1 MTGRTGP
8 RLTDRGSGPRLGESE
23 QAMTRHNDQ
32 HAVSSGD
39 GELVDRAR
47 QGDREAFRV
56 LVERYQRKVAA
67 LALGMLRNREDA
79 LDVVQ
84 DTFTKAYQSLDKFK
98 GDSSFYTWIYRIGVN
113 LCIDHQRRE
122 SRYVQMGGEADDAG
136 DDVAPPSAEDLERD
150 EPFEI
155 ARSTEIGSRLL
166 EAINELTP
174 EHRAVI
180 LLREVDGLSYEE
192 ISQVL
197 DCPKGTVMS
206 RLHYARRQLQ
216 TRLRGLR

>member
-1 MTGRTGP
+1 
-8 RLTDRGSGPRLGESE
+8 
-23 QAMTRHNDQ
+23 MTRQTDQ
-32 HAVSSGD
+32 HAVSPGD
-39 GELVDRAR
+39 TELVERAR

-79 LDVVQ
+79 LDIVQ

-122 SRYVQMGGEADDAG
+122 ARYVQLGNDTDDGADDP
-136 DDVAPPSAEDLERD
+136 VPPSAEDLERD
-150 EPFEI
+150 QPFED
-155 ARSTEIGSRLL
+155 ARSTELGASLA
-166 EAINELTP
+166 EAIKELTP

-192 ISQVL
+192 ISQAL

-216 TRLRGLR
+216 ARLRGVR

>member
-1 MTGRTGP
+1 MSR
-8 RLTDRGSGPRLGESE
+8 
-23 QAMTRHNDQ
+23 QNDQ
-32 HAVSSGD
+32 HAVSPGD
-39 GELVDRAR
+39 GELVERAR

-98 GDSSFYTWIYRIGVN
+98 GDSSFYTWVYRIGVN

-122 SRYVQMGGEADDAG
+122 ARYIQLGPDTDEGME
-136 DDVAPPSAEDLERD
+136 DVVPPSSDDLARD
-150 EPFEI
+150 EPYES
-155 ARSTEIGSRLL
+155 ARSTEIGTRLHD
-166 EAINELTP
+166 AIKELTP

-192 ISQVL
+192 ISRVL

-216 TRLRGLR
+216 GRLRGLR

>member
-1 MTGRTGP
+1 VGP
-8 RLTDRGSGPRLGESE
+8 SDW
-23 QAMTRHNDQ
+23 
-32 HAVSSGD
+32 
-39 GELVDRAR
+39 ELVQRTR
-47 QGDREAFRV
+47 EGDREAFRV

-84 DTFTKAYQSLDKFK
+84 ETFSKAYQSLDKFK
-98 GDSSFYTWIYRIGVN
+98 GDSSFYTWIYRIASN
-113 LCIDHQRRE
+113 LCIDQQRRDAKMPQATSSTTDDDGAGE
-122 SRYVQMGGEADDAG
+122 DELPGALREGGDLGDPFRSARDAELARG
-136 DDVAPPSAEDLERD
+136 IRD
-150 EPFEI
+150 
-155 ARSTEIGSRLL
+155 
-166 EAINELTP
+166 AISELTP

-192 ISQVL
+192 ISQAL

-216 TRLRGLR
+216 ERLRRLR

>member
-1 MTGRTGP
+1 VGP
-8 RLTDRGSGPRLGESE
+8 SDW
-23 QAMTRHNDQ
+23 
-32 HAVSSGD
+32 
-39 GELVDRAR
+39 ELVQRTR
-47 QGDREAFRV
+47 EGDREAFRV

-84 DTFTKAYQSLDKFK
+84 ETFTKAYQSLDKFK
-98 GDSSFYTWIYRIGVN
+98 GDSSFYTWVYRIASN
-113 LCIDHQRRE
+113 LCIDQQRRDAKMPPAM
-122 SRYVQMGGEADDAG
+122 SSNADDDGAGEDELPGALREAG
-136 DDVAPPSAEDLERD
+136 DLGDPFRGARDAEL
-150 EPFEI
+150 
-155 ARSTEIGSRLL
+155 ARGIQD
-166 EAINELTP
+166 AISELTP

-192 ISQVL
+192 ISQAL

-216 TRLRGLR
+216 ERLRRLR

>member
-1 MTGRTGP
+1 
-8 RLTDRGSGPRLGESE
+8 
-23 QAMTRHNDQ
+23 MTRQTDQ
-32 HAVSSGD
+32 HTVSPGD
-39 GELVDRAR
+39 GELVERAR
-47 QGDREAFRV
+47 QGNREAFRA

-79 LDVVQ
+79 LDIVQ

-122 SRYVQMGGEADDAG
+122 SRYVQ
-136 DDVAPPSAEDLERD
+136 VAPDPDEPGEDITPPSPEELERD
-150 EPFEI
+150 HPFEM
-155 ARSTEIGSRLL
+155 AHSSEIGAHLV
-166 EAINELTP
+166 EAIKELTP

-192 ISQVL
+192 ISQAL

-206 RLHYARRQLQ
+206 RLHYARRHLQ
-216 TRLRGLR
+216 ARLRGLR

>member
-1 MTGRTGP
+1 
-8 RLTDRGSGPRLGESE
+8 
-23 QAMTRHNDQ
+23 MTRQNDQ
-32 HAVSSGD
+32 HTVSPGD
-39 GELVDRAR
+39 GELVERAR

-67 LALGMLRNREDA
+67 LAVGMLRNREDA
-79 LDVVQ
+79 LDIVQ
-84 DTFTKAYQSLDKFK
+84 DTFSKAFQSLDKFK

-122 SRYVQMGGEADDAG
+122 SRYVQLGGEDDTN
-136 DDVAPPSAEDLERD
+136 DEVVPPSPEDLERD
-150 EPFEI
+150 QPFEN
-155 ARSTEIGSRLL
+155 ARSAEIGTRVA

-206 RLHYARRQLQ
+206 RLHYARRHLQ
-216 TRLRGLR
+216 ARLRGLR

>member
-8 RLTDRGSGPRLGESE
+8 QRTDRGSAPAVGESE
-23 QAMTRHNDQ
+23 HAMNRQTDQ
-32 HAVSSGD
+32 HAVSPGD
-39 GELVDRAR
+39 GELVERAR

-79 LDVVQ
+79 LDIVQ

-122 SRYVQMGGEADDAG
+122 ARYVQLGPVTDEGMEDI
-136 DDVAPPSAEDLERD
+136 VPPSTEDLARD
-150 EPFEI
+150 EPYES
-155 ARSTEIGSRLL
+155 ARSTEIGARLH
-166 EAINELTP
+166 EAIKE
-174 EHRAVI
+174 
-180 LLREVDGLSYEE
+180 
-192 ISQVL
+192 
-197 DCPKGTVMS
+197 
-206 RLHYARRQLQ
+206 
-216 TRLRGLR
+216 

>member
-1 MTGRTGP
+1 M
-8 RLTDRGSGPRLGESE
+8 S
-23 QAMTRHNDQ
+23 RHTDQ
-32 HAVSSGD
+32 HAVSPGD
-39 GELVDRAR
+39 GELVLRAR
-47 QGDREAFRV
+47 QGDRQAFRE

-67 LALGMLRNREDA
+67 LAVGMLRNREDA

-84 DTFTKAYQSLDKFK
+84 DTFTKAYQSLDRFK
-98 GDSSFYTWIYRIGVN
+98 GDSSFYTWVYRIAVN

-122 SRYVQMGGEADDAG
+122 ARYVPLGVDADDAN
-136 DDVAPPSAEDLERD
+136 DETVAVTSEDLERN
-150 EPFEI
+150 EPFEH
-155 ARSTEIGSRLL
+155 ARSQEIGVRLAH
-166 EAINELTP
+166 AIEELTP

-216 TRLRGLR
+216 ARLRGLR

>member
-1 MTGRTGP
+1 M
-8 RLTDRGSGPRLGESE
+8 S
-23 QAMTRHNDQ
+23 RHNDQ
-32 HAVSSGD
+32 HAVSPGD
-39 GELVDRAR
+39 GELVERAR

-122 SRYVQMGGEADDAG
+122 ARYVQVGSDPNETPDE
-136 DDVAPPSAEDLERD
+136 VAPPSAEDLERD
-150 EPFEI
+150 EPFES
-155 ARSTEIGSRLL
+155 ARSSEIGARLL
-166 EAINELTP
+166 DAINELTP

-206 RLHYARRQLQ
+206 RLHYARRLLQ
-216 TRLRGLR
+216 SRLRGLR

>member
-1 MTGRTGP
+1 MSRQTP
-8 RLTDRGSGPRLGESE
+8 
-23 QAMTRHNDQ
+23 Q
-32 HAVSSGD
+32 HTVSPGD
-39 GELVDRAR
+39 GELVERAR

-67 LALGMLRNREDA
+67 LAVGMLRNREDA

-98 GDSSFYTWIYRIGVN
+98 GDSTFYTWIYRIGVN

-122 SRYVQMGGEADDAG
+122 GRYVQLGNDADEATDE
-136 DDVAPPSAEDLERD
+136 VAPPSAEDLERD
-150 EPFEI
+150 EPYEQ
-155 ARSTEIGSRLL
+155 ARTAELGASLV

-197 DCPKGTVMS
+197 ACPKGTVMS
-206 RLHYARRQLQ
+206 RLHYARRHLQ
-216 TRLRGLR
+216 TRLRGVR